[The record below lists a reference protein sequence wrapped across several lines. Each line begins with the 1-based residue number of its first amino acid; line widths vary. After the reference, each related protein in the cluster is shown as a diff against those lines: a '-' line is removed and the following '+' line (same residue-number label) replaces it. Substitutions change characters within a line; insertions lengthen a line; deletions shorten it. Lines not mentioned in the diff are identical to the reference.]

1 MYTFLLTAGD
11 STLTV
16 MRSRAHDEIQRLRG
30 ELRRQYIPDVT
41 GQEIVYM
48 QKLLA
53 AKNILPRTTLATEAS
68 ERKMTVDQLAALVEQ
83 KNSEWLLASDQIEA
97 AVYKARV
104 SVENATG
111 VDEIVSALVA
121 LAQLEQQ

>member
-1 MYTFLLTAGD
+1 
-11 STLTV
+11 
-16 MRSRAHDEIQRLRG
+16 
-30 ELRRQYIPDVT
+30 
-41 GQEIVYM
+41 M